1 MKKVRVGVI
10 GVGYLGQHHARLYSS
25 LTDATLVGVTDFD
38 PVRAGEI
45 AVRVG
50 TNAFPDAAAL
60 LREVDAVSVA
70 VPTSAH
76 HAVVSAALKAGV
88 HVLVEKPITV
98 TRSEALELIE
108 LAGKHNSVLQVG
120 HVERFN
126 PAIQA
131 LRPYIGTPS
140 LIECSRLSPFGTRA
154 LDVDVVRDLMIHDLD
169 ILLSMNLGPVEQ
181 VQAAGVCILSSLID
195 VANVRITFGNGC
207 IANLSASR
215 VSTSPLREL
224 KLYYPDSCIMVDY
237 RTRGVTLQRRN
248 PEGNGGSI
256 VPIHSPEQAT
266 EEPLKLEL
274 QSFVNSIVSHT
285 APLVSG
291 SDGLAALDLADRVTS
306 AIGVFVR
313 QQESSRQ
320 VLTVSM

>member
-25 LTDATLVGVTDFD
+25 LPDATLIGVTDAD
-38 PVRAGEI
+38 LVRTAEI
-45 AVRVG
+45 ATQFG
-50 TNAFPDAAAL
+50 ANAFPDAAAL
-60 LREVDAVSVA
+60 LQEVDAVSIA

-76 HAVVSAALKAGV
+76 HAVVKTALKAGV

-108 LAGKHNSVLQVG
+108 LAGRQNLVLQVG
-120 HVERFN
+120 HIERFN

-140 LIECSRLSPFGTRA
+140 FIECIRLSPFGTRA

-169 ILLSMNLGPVEQ
+169 ILLSMNLGPIEQ
-181 VQAAGVCILSSLID
+181 VQAAGVCILSSRID
-195 VANVRITFGNGC
+195 AANVRITFGNGC
-207 IANLSASR
+207 VANLSASR
-215 VSTSPLREL
+215 VATSPLREL
-224 KLYYPDSCIMVDY
+224 KLYYPDSFIMVDY
-237 RTRGVTLQRRN
+237 RTRSVTIQRRN

-256 VPIHSPEQAT
+256 VPIHSPEQVT
-266 EEPLKLEL
+266 EEPLNLEL
-274 QSFVNSIVSHT
+274 QSFVNSIISHT

-291 SDGLAALDLADRVTS
+291 ADGLAALDLADQVTNV
-306 AIGVFVR
+306 IEGFIR
-313 QQESSRQ
+313 QQESNRQ
-320 VLTVSM
+320 SVAVSK

>member
-25 LTDATLVGVTDFD
+25 LSDATLIGVTDAD
-38 PVRAGEI
+38 LVRAGEI
-45 AVRVG
+45 ATQFG

-60 LREVDAVSVA
+60 LQEVDAVSVA

-76 HAVVSAALKAGV
+76 HAVVKTALKAGV

-108 LAGKHNSVLQVG
+108 LAERQNRVLQVG

-140 LIECSRLSPFGTRA
+140 FIECIRLSPFGTRA

-169 ILLSMNLGPVEQ
+169 ILLSMNLGPIEQ
-181 VQAAGVCILSSLID
+181 VQAAGACILSSRID
-195 VANVRITFGNGC
+195 AANVRIAFGKGC
-207 IANLSASR
+207 VANLSASR
-215 VSTSPLREL
+215 VATSPLREL

-237 RTRGVTLQRRN
+237 RTRGVTIQRRN

-256 VPIHSPEQAT
+256 VPIRSPEQVT

-291 SDGLAALDLADRVTS
+291 PDGLAALDLADRVTN
-306 AIGVFVR
+306 AIGAFVQ

-320 VLTVSM
+320 SVAVSM